1 MVKIQITIE
10 EPNDEWKKLLKIAK
24 KDKTIWT
31 YLIQREDAEISS
43 MTKSV
48 PTQSKQK
55 KTDKSRE
62 KREEQKRRE
71 KIAEDAKQEKIKQI
85 FRSSESLEEVNKK
98 VNEAKIKKFKRPAQ
112 EGYNSKN
119 GYNLPKRTPKWICD
133 DDMLEHVCREV
144 FTYYVLN
151 YNYEINRWPNNPV
164 SLTRGTSQWS
174 GLIKATAEGTYQLHG
189 EGKPYD
195 KAELKAR
202 IVEKICS
209 ILDPNQN
216 SQRGDINDEIFY
228 SNENGHDKHMYSEE
242 WAKHVLVKELLPKN
256 TGVDTLVLLGSD
268 SDNSMNNINAL
279 AKKHLGIS
287 WITGKPVN

>member
-55 KTDKSRE
+55 KTDESRE
-62 KREEQKRRE
+62 RREEQKRRE
-71 KIAEDAKQEKIKQI
+71 KIAEYAKQETIKRI
-85 FRSSESLEEVNKK
+85 FRSSQSLEEVTKK
-98 VNEAKIKKFKRPAQ
+98 VSEAKIKKFKRPAQ

-133 DDMLEHVCREV
+133 DDMLEHISRGM

-151 YNYEINRWPNNPV
+151 YNYEINRWANDPV

-174 GLIKATAEGTYQLHG
+174 GLIKATAEGIHHLHG

-195 KAELKAR
+195 KNELKAR
-202 IVEKICS
+202 IAEKMCS

-216 SQRGDINDEIFY
+216 PQRGDINDEIFY
-228 SNENGHDKHMYSEE
+228 SKENGHDKHMYSEE
-242 WAKHVLVKELLPKN
+242 WAKHVLVNELLPKN
-256 TGVDTLVLLGSD
+256 TGVNTLVLMGSD
-268 SDNSMNNINAL
+268 SDNNINNVNAL
-279 AKKHLGIS
+279 AKKHLGVS
-287 WITGKPVN
+287 WITGESVN